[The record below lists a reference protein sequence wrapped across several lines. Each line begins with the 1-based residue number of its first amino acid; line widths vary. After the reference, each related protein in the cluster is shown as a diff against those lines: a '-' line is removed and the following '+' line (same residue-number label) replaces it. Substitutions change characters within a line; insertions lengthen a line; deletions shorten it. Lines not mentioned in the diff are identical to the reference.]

1 MTQKAALSRF
11 ALAFIAGF
19 VSVLLFHQGM
29 LALLYAVNFTPRTP
43 YSTTP
48 TQPLGIPQIW
58 SSAFWGGIWG
68 LIWVAMSTTG
78 YAYAPRF
85 RHDKS
90 YWLTALAFGAI
101 VPTLI
106 AWFVV
111 APLKGQPIAGGWK
124 LVGIV
129 TGLLVNGAW
138 GVGTAALLRLF
149 SRRQL
154 FN

>member
-29 LALLYAVNFTPRTP
+29 LALLHAVNFTPRAPYGTAPTP
-43 YSTTP
+43 P
-48 TQPLGIPQIW
+48 FGIPQIW

-68 LIWVAMSTTG
+68 LIWIAIS
-78 YAYAPRF
+78 PRF

-90 YWLTALAFGAI
+90 YWLAALIFGAI
-101 VPTLI
+101 VPTLV

-138 GVGTAALLRLF
+138 GVGTAGLLRLF

-154 FN
+154 FNS

>member
-1 MTQKAALSRF
+1 MTQKAAFSRF
-11 ALAFIAGF
+11 ALGFIAGF
-19 VSVLLFHQGM
+19 VSVLLFHQGV
-29 LALLYAVNFTPRTP
+29 LALLHAVNFTPRAP
-43 YSTTP
+43 YSTAS

-58 SSAFWGGIWG
+58 SNAFWGGIWG
-68 LIWVAMSTTG
+68 LIWVVI
-78 YAYAPRF
+78 APRF
-85 RHDKS
+85 RHNKN
-90 YWLTALAFGAI
+90 YWLGALAFGAI
-101 VPTLI
+101 APTLV

-138 GVGTAALLRLF
+138 GAGTAGLLRLF

-154 FN
+154 FNS

>member
-19 VSVLLFHQGM
+19 ISVLLFHQGM
-29 LALLYAVNFTPRTP
+29 LALLHAVNFTPRAPYPTAPTP
-43 YSTTP
+43 P
-48 TQPLGIPQIW
+48 FGIPQIW
-58 SSAFWGGIWG
+58 SSAFWGGVWG
-68 LIWVAMSTTG
+68 LIWVAF
-78 YAYAPRF
+78 APRF

-90 YWLTALAFGAI
+90 YWLAALVFGAI
-101 VPTLI
+101 FPTVV
-106 AWFVV
+106 AWFIV

-124 LVGIV
+124 IVGIV

-138 GVGTAALLRLF
+138 GVGTAGLLRLF

-154 FN
+154 FNS

>member
-29 LALLYAVNFTPRTP
+29 LALLHTVNFTPRTP
-43 YSTTP
+43 YSTAP
-48 TQPLGIPQIW
+48 TQPFGIPQIW

-68 LIWVAMSTTG
+68 MIWVAI
-78 YAYAPRF
+78 APRF
-85 RHDKS
+85 QNDKN
-90 YWLTALAFGAI
+90 YWLTALVFGAI
-101 VPTLI
+101 VPTLV

-138 GVGTAALLRLF
+138 GIGTAGLLRLF

-154 FN
+154 FNS

>member
-1 MTQKAALSRF
+1 MTQKAALSQF

-19 VSVLLFHQGM
+19 ISVLLFHQGV
-29 LALLYAVNFTPRTP
+29 LALLHAVNFAPRAPYPTAPTPP
-43 YSTTP
+43 F
-48 TQPLGIPQIW
+48 GIPQIW

-68 LIWVAMSTTG
+68 ITWVTI
-78 YAYAPRF
+78 APRF
-85 RHDKS
+85 QNNKN
-90 YWLTALAFGAI
+90 YWLAALVFGAI
-101 VPTLI
+101 VPTLV

-138 GVGTAALLRLF
+138 GVGTAGLLRLF

-154 FN
+154 FNS